1 MKPVCI
7 TRIATA
13 TPVND
18 VHDAFVECA
27 SSMLHDRRKRSLLR
41 LMEKRS
47 GIGTRLFR
55 RRESWLRARSM
66 VTSCFAQASPSPPA
80 GGMAEGDAA
89 AGRVADDHH
98 RSGRE

>member
-18 VHDAFVECA
+18 VHDVYVECA

-47 GIGTRLFR
+47 GVGTRLFR
-55 RRESWLRARSM
+55 RRERWLRARSM
-66 VTSCFAQASPSPPA
+66 VTSCFAQASPSPA

-89 AGRVADDHH
+89 AGRVADDQHQ
-98 RSGRE
+98 GG